1 MYIDIVLAAITVFL
15 FFRGLTLLIKILPF
29 SRGTKLYTRYI
40 MPVVELV
47 LWVGFIMW
55 TVRLMYEAYNIT
67 ALIVAATLTV
77 LFIVPMW
84 LLIRDFLNGVIM
96 KVQRKIDKGNTIE
109 IEGIKGVV
117 IKAGHLSF
125 DIRTKDGSI
134 KTIPYNKVMSRII
147 SKQGS
152 NVNLDS
158 RVISFRINSSHDIES
173 AIAGLKV
180 TLTNAPWVAAS
191 QEPIINDIR
200 QEAGEY
206 IVDVVVYILKHEHVR
221 QIKDYVTGKS
231 EQMSGYTI
239 Y

>member
-1 MYIDIVLAAITVFL
+1 MYIDIVLAGIFVYL
-15 FFRGLTLLIKILPF
+15 FFRGLTILVKILPF
-29 SRGTKLYTRYI
+29 SRSTKLYTRYI

-55 TVRLMYEAYNIT
+55 TVRLMYEAYNTT
-67 ALIVAATLTV
+67 ALIVSGTLTI

-84 LLIRDFLNGVIM
+84 FLIRDFLNGVIM
-96 KVQRKIDKGNTIE
+96 KVQRKIDLGNTIE

-158 RVISFRINSSHDIES
+158 QVISFRVDSSNDIDLVT
-173 AIAGLKV
+173 AGLRA

-191 QEPIINDIR
+191 QEPIINNVR
-200 QEAGEY
+200 KESGEY
-206 IVDVVVYILKHEHVR
+206 IVDVVVYILKQEHV
-221 QIKDYVTGKS
+221 QKIKDYVTSKTKILKGS
-231 EQMSGYTI
+231 VSA
-239 Y
+239 

>member
-1 MYIDIVLAAITVFL
+1 MYIDIVLAGIVVFL
-15 FFRGLTLLIKILPF
+15 FFRVLMILIRILPF
-29 SRGTKLYTRYI
+29 SRSTKLYSGYI

-47 LWVGFIMW
+47 LWVGFMMW
-55 TVRLMYEAYNIT
+55 SIRLLYNAYNIT
-67 ALIVAATLTV
+67 ALIVSGTLTI

-84 LLIRDFLNGVIM
+84 FLIRDFLNGVIM
-96 KVQRKIDKGNTIE
+96 KVQRKIDLGNTIE

-117 IKAGHLSF
+117 TKAGHLSF

-134 KTIPYNKVMSRII
+134 KTVPYNKVMSRII

-158 RVISFRINSSHDIES
+158 QVISFRVDSSNDIDS
-173 AIAGLKV
+173 AIAGLKA

-191 QEPIINDIR
+191 QDPIIKDIK

-206 IVDVVVYILKHEHVR
+206 IVDTVVFILKPDHA
-221 QIKDYVTGKS
+221 QKIKEYVTGKS
-231 EQMSGYTI
+231 GQNLGYKI

>member
-1 MYIDIVLAAITVFL
+1 MYIDIVLAGIVVFL
-15 FFRGLTLLIKILPF
+15 FFRGLTILIKILPF
-29 SRGTKLYTRYI
+29 SRSTKLYIGYI

-55 TVRLMYEAYNIT
+55 TVRLMYEAYNTT
-67 ALIVAATLTV
+67 ALIVSGTLTI

-84 LLIRDFLNGVIM
+84 FLIRDFLNGVIM
-96 KVQRKIDKGNTIE
+96 KVQRKIDLGNTIE

-117 IKAGHLSF
+117 TKAGHLSF

-134 KTIPYNKVMSRII
+134 KTVPYNKVMSRII

-158 RVISFRINSSHDIES
+158 QVISFRVDLSDNIDS
-173 AIAGLKV
+173 AIARLKAS
-180 TLTNAPWVAAS
+180 LANAPWVAAS
-191 QEPIINDIR
+191 QDPIIRDVR
-200 QEAGEY
+200 KDSGEY
-206 IVDVVVYILKHEHVR
+206 IVDVVVYILKQEHV
-221 QIKDYVTGKS
+221 QKIKDYVIGKPD
-231 EQMSGYTI
+231 QNLGYKV